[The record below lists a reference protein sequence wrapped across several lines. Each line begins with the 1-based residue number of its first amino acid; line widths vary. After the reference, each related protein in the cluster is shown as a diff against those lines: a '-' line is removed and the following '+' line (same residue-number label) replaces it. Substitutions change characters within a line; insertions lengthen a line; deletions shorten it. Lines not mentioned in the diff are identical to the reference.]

1 MATFRKR
8 NDRWHVQVRRAGFPS
23 ITKSFVSKADAQAW
37 ARETERSIDRNELPT
52 HHHELKAST
61 LADLLNR
68 YREEITPKKRSSG
81 PESYM
86 LKTILAHPIA
96 AVSLKNLSPAAVAS
110 YRDDRLQKVSS
121 GSVRRELAILSHC
134 LEIAKRE
141 WGIALKANPCAEVSK
156 PSNGK
161 ARTRR
166 LEAGEFETLE
176 EALRQCGNPLV
187 RHVFLF
193 ALATGMRRGEVIALR
208 WENVDQEQRT
218 AHLPLTKNGDARTVP
233 LSPGALEVLSQLRT
247 EGPPAAEGSL
257 PRHPRGPVFP
267 ISGNAVRLAWQ
278 RVKARVGIEDL
289 RFHDLRRENIS
300 RLFEFGLSVPE
311 VAVCSGHRD
320 SRMLAVYT
328 KLKPQDISEKLSR
341 AHKNQ

>member
-96 AVSLKNLSPAAVAS
+96 ALSLKNLSPAAVAS

-141 WGIALKANPCAEVSK
+141 WGVALKANPCAEVSK

-166 LEAGEFETLE
+166 LEAGEFETLD

-233 LSPGALEVLSQLRT
+233 LSPAALELLSQLPQAQKG
-247 EGPPAAEGSL
+247 E
-257 PRHPRGPVFP
+257 VFP
-267 ISGNAVRLAWQ
+267 ITGNAVRLAWQ
-278 RVKARVGIEDL
+278 RVKARVGITDL
-289 RFHDLRRENIS
+289 RFHDLRREAIS
-300 RLFEFGLSVPE
+300 RFFQLGLSTPE
-311 VAVCSGHRD
+311 VSLISGHKD
-320 SRMLAVYT
+320 TRMLAVYT
-328 KLKPQDISEKLSR
+328 KLKAQDISEKLSR
-341 AHKNQ
+341 ASARQ